1 MKLKILLLLLFSQAI
16 DANQVDHC
24 KLIAESAGMIIQL
37 RQFGVD
43 LNMAF
48 NLKGELSN
56 NAKNL
61 EVIIADAESK
71 PVYAANLGKQKAEEE
86 FSAEWEKLCLQSVEF
101 LNDAVDLTSSAYR
114 VDQRE

>member
-1 MKLKILLLLLFSQAI
+1 MKLRILLLLSFSSEI
-16 DANQVDHC
+16 YANQIDHC
-24 KLIAESAGMIIQL
+24 KLIAENAGMIMQL

-43 LNMAF
+43 LNTAF

-71 PVYAANLGKQKAEEE
+71 PVYATNLGKQKAEQE
-86 FSAEWEKLCLQSVEF
+86 FAAEWKKLCLESVQF
-101 LNDAVDLTSSAYR
+101 LNDGAGPT
-114 VDQRE
+114 

>member
-1 MKLKILLLLLFSQAI
+1 MKLRILFLLLFSQEI

-24 KLIAESAGMIIQL
+24 KLIADSAGMIMQL

-43 LNMAF
+43 LNTAF

-61 EVIIADAESK
+61 KVIIADAESK
-71 PVYAANLGKQKAEEE
+71 PVYATNLGKQKAEEE
-86 FSAEWEKLCLQSVEF
+86 FSAEWQKLCLESVQF
-101 LNDAVDLTSSAYR
+101 LNDGADPT
-114 VDQRE
+114 

>member
-1 MKLKILLLLLFSQAI
+1 MKLRILLLLSFSPEI
-16 DANQVDHC
+16 YANQIDHC
-24 KLIAESAGMIIQL
+24 EIIAESAGMIMQL

-43 LNMAF
+43 LNTAF

-71 PVYAANLGKQKAEEE
+71 PVYATNLGKQKVEEE
-86 FSAEWEKLCLQSVEF
+86 FAAEWKKLCLESVEF
-101 LNDAVDLTSSAYR
+101 LNDAVDQT
-114 VDQRE
+114 

>member
-1 MKLKILLLLLFSQAI
+1 MKLKILLLLSFSPEI
-16 DANQVDHC
+16 YANQIDHC
-24 KLIAESAGMIIQL
+24 KIIAESAGMIMQL

-43 LNMAF
+43 LNTAF

-71 PVYAANLGKQKAEEE
+71 PVYATNLGKQKAEEE
-86 FSAEWEKLCLQSVEF
+86 FAAEWKKLCLESVEF
-101 LNDAVDLTSSAYR
+101 LNDAVDQT
-114 VDQRE
+114 

>member
-1 MKLKILLLLLFSQAI
+1 MKLKILLLLSFSPEI
-16 DANQVDHC
+16 YANQIDHC
-24 KLIAESAGMIIQL
+24 KIIAESAGMIMQL

-43 LNMAF
+43 LNTAF

-71 PVYAANLGKQKAEEE
+71 PVYATNLGKQKAEEE
-86 FSAEWEKLCLQSVEF
+86 FSAEWEKLCLESVGF
-101 LNDAVDLTSSAYR
+101 LNNAVDST
-114 VDQRE
+114 